1 MINNIMNQTPSSQ
14 THQKRTMALNDRHE
28 VVVTKDQADVIE
40 SAVVDQSD
48 FGI

>member
-1 MINNIMNQTPSSQ
+1 M
-14 THQKRTMALNDRHE
+14 MALNEEYYRHE